1 MSTNKPIAVK
11 ITTTEL
17 DQITTV
23 IRSCL
28 TAENSL
34 LKLRK
39 FEKAGEV
46 AHLRK
51 WAEDY
56 RDIVSCEMQVF

>member
-1 MSTNKPIAVK
+1 MSKPIAVK

-17 DQITTV
+17 DQATTI
-23 IRSCL
+23 IRACL
-28 TAENSL
+28 TAENTC
-34 LKLRK
+34 LKLKK
-39 FEKAGEV
+39 FEKAGEF

-56 RDIVSCEMQVF
+56 RDILSCEMQVF